1 MATIQDT
8 LILNDQYSPALNNY
22 IQSLLRAQNAANQ
35 TQNANRHFSDSA
47 SEAARSTNSFV
58 SSLRNLAGAYVGV
71 RGLSSLFNL
80 SDTISQTTARLDS
93 MGDKFDITMDQIY
106 GSAQRARGSLMGTA
120 DMVSKLGNLAGEAFN
135 SSQELVDFA
144 EQLNKQITLSGA
156 STVAA
161 DAAMLQLTQAMSS
174 GVLRG
179 EELNSILEQTP
190 TIAKTIADY
199 MGVSTGQMREMA
211 SEGQVTAEVVK
222 NALLGAADEVNAKFE
237 QMPMTWG
244 QVWTS
249 FKNTAIMAVRPV
261 LTAINWM
268 ANNIQIIGPLV
279 LGAAGAFAV
288 FQIAAHW
295 TTIATAA
302 TAAYHFVVN
311 LLTIGYGVLTGN
323 AGAASAAVFAFNS
336 ALLASPITWVV
347 MGVILLVGALYAG
360 VAAYNKLTDS
370 SVSATGIIAGAFYVL
385 GSFVLN
391 STIIPLQRGFAS
403 FANFIG
409 NVFND
414 PVTAVKVLFYDMSIT
429 VIGYIQSLVGGIED
443 LINAIPGVEVNLTS
457 GIDSLYNRLQSSRQA
472 AISAGSYK
480 ESNPHSVTAAQV
492 GADPAGSAAA
502 VQSSLSA
509 HTGNR
514 SNPHGVTAQQVGAD
528 PAGTAAAVQQ
538 ALASQIAVLTTQ
550 MGGKV
555 SFQTGTYSGTG
566 DSTNILNL
574 PVTPKVLI
582 IMINPKSDWTES
594 VQIPL
599 VAICPGY
606 YLTQTTTISGASMSY
621 LQVKEFGATVKIKS
635 DYDSNAYNE
644 KGKTYT
650 WVALY

>member
-22 IQSLLRAQNAANQ
+22 IQSLLRAQDAANQ
-35 TQNANRHFSDSA
+35 TQNANRRFSDSA
-47 SEAARSTNSFV
+47 SEAARSTSSFA

-80 SDTISQTTARLDS
+80 SDTMTQTTARLD
-93 MGDKFDITMDQIY
+93 MMNDGLQTTAELNRMIY
-106 GSAQRARGSLMGTA
+106 ESAQRSRGSYQVTA
-120 DMVSKLGNLAGEAFN
+120 DRVSKLGNLAGEAF
-135 SSQELVDFA
+135 SSNKELVAFA

-222 NALLGAADEVNAKFE
+222 NALLGAAGEVNAKFE

-249 FKNTAIMAVRPV
+249 FKNTAIMAVQPV

-302 TAAYHFVVN
+302 TAAYHFVVD

-323 AGAASAAVFAFNS
+323 AGAASAAVFTFNS

-347 MGVILLVGALYAG
+347 MGVMLLVGALYAG

-480 ESNPHSVTAAQV
+480 EYITPWEYKDLGTSFANGYKWGSNLNLFSGENYALGNYDSIPTYDQVSGIADSVSGIEKSVSMMDEDLQSLVDIAARRYVNNINLTSQAPVINITGQNTGNTPADRQNLANALRDILVQQV
-492 GADPAGSAAA
+492 AAGS
-502 VQSSLSA
+502 V
-509 HTGNR
+509 
-514 SNPHGVTAQQVGAD
+514 
-528 PAGTAAAVQQ
+528 
-538 ALASQIAVLTTQ
+538 
-550 MGGKV
+550 
-555 SFQTGTYSGTG
+555 
-566 DSTNILNL
+566 
-574 PVTPKVLI
+574 
-582 IMINPKSDWTES
+582 
-594 VQIPL
+594 
-599 VAICPGY
+599 
-606 YLTQTTTISGASMSY
+606 QTTA
-621 LQVKEFGATVKIKS
+621 
-635 DYDSNAYNE
+635 
-644 KGKTYT
+644 KTF
-650 WVALY
+650 

>member
-8 LILNDQYSPALNNY
+8 LVLNDQYSPALNNY
-22 IQSLLRAQNAANQ
+22 IQNLLRAQNAANQ
-35 TQNANRHFSDSA
+35 TQNANRRFSDSA
-47 SEAARSTNSFV
+47 SEAARSTSSFA
-58 SSLRNLAGAYVGV
+58 SSLRNLAGAYLGV

-80 SDTISQTTARLDS
+80 SDTMTQTTARLGMMNDGLQTTAELNR
-93 MGDKFDITMDQIY
+93 MIY
-106 GSAQRARGSLMGTA
+106 ESAQRSRGSYQATA
-120 DMVSKLGNLAGEAFN
+120 GMVSKLGNLAGEAFN
-135 SSQELVDFA
+135 SSQELVEFA

-249 FKNTAIMAVRPV
+249 FKNTAIMAVQPV

-302 TAAYHFVVN
+302 TAAYHFVVD
-311 LLTIGYGVLTGN
+311 LLTIGYGVLTGS
-323 AGAASAAVFAFNS
+323 AGAASAAVFTFNS

-347 MGVILLVGALYAG
+347 MGVMLLVGALYAG

-480 ESNPHSVTAAQV
+480 EYITPWEYKDIGTSFANGYKWGSNLNLFSGENYALGNYDSVPTYDQVSGIADSVSGIEKSVSMMDEELQSLVDIAARRYVNNINLTSQAPVINITGQNTGNTPADRQNLANALRDILVQQV
-492 GADPAGSAAA
+492 AAGS
-502 VQSSLSA
+502 V
-509 HTGNR
+509 
-514 SNPHGVTAQQVGAD
+514 
-528 PAGTAAAVQQ
+528 
-538 ALASQIAVLTTQ
+538 
-550 MGGKV
+550 
-555 SFQTGTYSGTG
+555 
-566 DSTNILNL
+566 
-574 PVTPKVLI
+574 
-582 IMINPKSDWTES
+582 
-594 VQIPL
+594 
-599 VAICPGY
+599 
-606 YLTQTTTISGASMSY
+606 QTTA
-621 LQVKEFGATVKIKS
+621 KAF
-635 DYDSNAYNE
+635 
-644 KGKTYT
+644 
-650 WVALY
+650 

>member
-80 SDTISQTTARLDS
+80 SDTMTQTTARLD
-93 MGDKFDITMDQIY
+93 MMNDGLQTTAELNRMIY
-106 GSAQRARGSLMGTA
+106 ESAQRSRSSYQVTA
-120 DMVSKLGNLAGEAFN
+120 DMVSKLGNLAGEAF
-135 SSQELVDFA
+135 SSNKELVAFA

-249 FKNTAIMAVRPV
+249 FKNTAIMAVQPV

-302 TAAYHFVVN
+302 TAAYHFVVD
-311 LLTIGYGVLTGN
+311 LLTIGYGVLTGS
-323 AGAASAAVFAFNS
+323 AGAASAAVFTFNS

-347 MGVILLVGALYAG
+347 MGVMLLVGALYAG

-480 ESNPHSVTAAQV
+480 EYITPWEYKDLGTSFANGYKWGSNLNLFSGENYALGNYDSVPTYDQVSGIADSVSGIEKSVSMMDEDLQSLVDIAARRYVNNINLTSQAPVINITGQNTGNTPADRQNLANALRDILVQQV
-492 GADPAGSAAA
+492 AAGS
-502 VQSSLSA
+502 V
-509 HTGNR
+509 
-514 SNPHGVTAQQVGAD
+514 
-528 PAGTAAAVQQ
+528 
-538 ALASQIAVLTTQ
+538 
-550 MGGKV
+550 
-555 SFQTGTYSGTG
+555 
-566 DSTNILNL
+566 
-574 PVTPKVLI
+574 
-582 IMINPKSDWTES
+582 
-594 VQIPL
+594 
-599 VAICPGY
+599 
-606 YLTQTTTISGASMSY
+606 QTTA
-621 LQVKEFGATVKIKS
+621 
-635 DYDSNAYNE
+635 
-644 KGKTYT
+644 KTF
-650 WVALY
+650 

>member
-47 SEAARSTNSFV
+47 SEAVRSTNSFV

-80 SDTISQTTARLDS
+80 SDTMTQTTARLD
-93 MGDKFDITMDQIY
+93 MMNDGLQTTAELNRMIY
-106 GSAQRARGSLMGTA
+106 ESAQRSRGSYQVTA
-120 DMVSKLGNLAGEAFN
+120 DMVSKLGNMAGEAF
-135 SSQELVDFA
+135 SSNKELVAFA

-249 FKNTAIMAVRPV
+249 FKNTAIMAVHPV

-311 LLTIGYGVLTGN
+311 LLTIGYGVLTGR
-323 AGAASAAVFAFNS
+323 AGAASAAVFTFNS

-347 MGVILLVGALYAG
+347 MGVMLLVGALYAG

-480 ESNPHSVTAAQV
+480 EYITPWEYKDLGTSFANGYKWGSNLNLFSGENYALGNYDSVPTYDQVSGIADSVSGIEKSVSMMDEDLQSLVDIAERRYVNNINLTSQAPVININGQNTGNTAADKMNLANALRDILVQEV
-492 GADPAGSAAA
+492 AAGS
-502 VQSSLSA
+502 V
-509 HTGNR
+509 
-514 SNPHGVTAQQVGAD
+514 
-528 PAGTAAAVQQ
+528 
-538 ALASQIAVLTTQ
+538 
-550 MGGKV
+550 
-555 SFQTGTYSGTG
+555 
-566 DSTNILNL
+566 
-574 PVTPKVLI
+574 
-582 IMINPKSDWTES
+582 
-594 VQIPL
+594 
-599 VAICPGY
+599 
-606 YLTQTTTISGASMSY
+606 QTTA
-621 LQVKEFGATVKIKS
+621 
-635 DYDSNAYNE
+635 
-644 KGKTYT
+644 KTF
-650 WVALY
+650 

>member
-8 LILNDQYSPALNNY
+8 LVLNDQYSPALNNY

-35 TQNANRHFSDSA
+35 TQNANRRFSDSA
-47 SEAARSTNSFV
+47 SEAARSTSSFA
-58 SSLRNLAGAYVGV
+58 SSLRNLAGAYLGV

-80 SDTISQTTARLDS
+80 SDTVTQATARLD
-93 MGDKFDITMDQIY
+93 MMNDGLQTTAELNRMIY
-106 GSAQRARGSLMGTA
+106 ESAQRSRGAYQATA
-120 DMVSKLGNLAGEAFN
+120 NMVSKLGNLAGESF
-135 SSQELVDFA
+135 SSNKELVDFA

-190 TIAKTIADY
+190 TIAKTIAEY

-211 SEGQVTAEVVK
+211 SEGLVTSTVVK
-222 NALLGAADEVNAKFE
+222 NALLGAAEEVNAKFE

-249 FKNTAIMAVRPV
+249 FKNTAIMAVQPV

-311 LLTIGYGVLTGN
+311 LLTIGYGVLTGS
-323 AGAASAAVFAFNS
+323 AGAASAAVFTFNS

-347 MGVILLVGALYAG
+347 MGVMLLVGALYAG

-443 LINAIPGVEVNLTS
+443 LINAIPGVEINLTS

-480 ESNPHSVTAAQV
+480 EYITPWEYKDLGTSFANGYKWGSNLNLFSGENYALGNYDSVPTYDQVSGIADSVSGIQKSMEMTDEDLQSLVDIAERRYVNNINLTSQAPVINITGQNTGNTAADRQNLANALRDILVQQV
-492 GADPAGSAAA
+492 AAGS
-502 VQSSLSA
+502 V
-509 HTGNR
+509 
-514 SNPHGVTAQQVGAD
+514 
-528 PAGTAAAVQQ
+528 
-538 ALASQIAVLTTQ
+538 
-550 MGGKV
+550 
-555 SFQTGTYSGTG
+555 
-566 DSTNILNL
+566 
-574 PVTPKVLI
+574 
-582 IMINPKSDWTES
+582 
-594 VQIPL
+594 
-599 VAICPGY
+599 
-606 YLTQTTTISGASMSY
+606 QTTA
-621 LQVKEFGATVKIKS
+621 KAF
-635 DYDSNAYNE
+635 
-644 KGKTYT
+644 
-650 WVALY
+650 

>member
-8 LILNDQYSPALNNY
+8 LVLNDQYSPALNNY

-35 TQNANRHFSDSA
+35 NQNANRRFADSA
-47 SEAARSTNSFV
+47 SEAARSTSSFA
-58 SSLRNLAGAYVGV
+58 SSLRNLAGAYLGV

-80 SDTISQTTARLDS
+80 SDTMTQNTARLD
-93 MGDKFDITMDQIY
+93 MMNDGLQTTAELNRMIY
-106 GSAQRARGSLMGTA
+106 ESAQRSRGSYQATA
-120 DMVSKLGNLAGEAFN
+120 DMVSKLGNLAGEAF
-135 SSQELVDFA
+135 SSNKELVAFA

-156 STVAA
+156 STQAA

-222 NALLGAADEVNAKFE
+222 NALLGAADEINAKFE

-249 FKNTAIMAVRPV
+249 FKNTAIMAVQPV

-311 LLTIGYGVLTGN
+311 LLTIGYGVLTGS
-323 AGAASAAVFAFNS
+323 AGAASAAVFTFNS

-347 MGVILLVGALYAG
+347 MGVMLLVGALYAG

-480 ESNPHSVTAAQV
+480 EYITPWEYKDLGTSFANGYKWGSNLNLFSGENYALGNYDSVPTYDQVSGIADSVSGIEKSVSMMDEDLQSLVDIAARRYVNNINLTSQAPVINITGQNTGNTPADRQNLANALRDILVQQV
-492 GADPAGSAAA
+492 AAGS
-502 VQSSLSA
+502 V
-509 HTGNR
+509 
-514 SNPHGVTAQQVGAD
+514 
-528 PAGTAAAVQQ
+528 
-538 ALASQIAVLTTQ
+538 
-550 MGGKV
+550 
-555 SFQTGTYSGTG
+555 
-566 DSTNILNL
+566 
-574 PVTPKVLI
+574 
-582 IMINPKSDWTES
+582 
-594 VQIPL
+594 
-599 VAICPGY
+599 
-606 YLTQTTTISGASMSY
+606 QTTA
-621 LQVKEFGATVKIKS
+621 
-635 DYDSNAYNE
+635 
-644 KGKTYT
+644 KTF
-650 WVALY
+650 

>member
-80 SDTISQTTARLDS
+80 SDTMTQTTARLD
-93 MGDKFDITMDQIY
+93 MMNDGLQTTAELNRMIY
-106 GSAQRARGSLMGTA
+106 ESAQRSRGSYQVTA
-120 DMVSKLGNLAGEAFN
+120 DMVSKLGNMAGEAF
-135 SSQELVDFA
+135 SSNKELVAFA

-249 FKNTAIMAVRPV
+249 FKNTAIMAVHPV

-302 TAAYHFVVN
+302 TAAYHFVVD
-311 LLTIGYGVLTGN
+311 LLTIGYGVLTGS
-323 AGAASAAVFAFNS
+323 AGAASAAVFTFNS

-347 MGVILLVGALYAG
+347 MGVMLLVGALYAG

-391 STIIPLQRGFAS
+391 GTIIPLQRGFAS

-480 ESNPHSVTAAQV
+480 EYITPWEYKDLGTSFANGYKWGSNLNLFSGENYALGNYDSVPTYDQVSGIADSVSGIEKSVSMMDEDLQSLVDIAERRYVNNINLTSQAPVINITGQNTGDTAADQQNLANALRDILVQQV
-492 GADPAGSAAA
+492 AAGS
-502 VQSSLSA
+502 V
-509 HTGNR
+509 
-514 SNPHGVTAQQVGAD
+514 
-528 PAGTAAAVQQ
+528 
-538 ALASQIAVLTTQ
+538 
-550 MGGKV
+550 
-555 SFQTGTYSGTG
+555 
-566 DSTNILNL
+566 
-574 PVTPKVLI
+574 
-582 IMINPKSDWTES
+582 
-594 VQIPL
+594 
-599 VAICPGY
+599 
-606 YLTQTTTISGASMSY
+606 QTTA
-621 LQVKEFGATVKIKS
+621 
-635 DYDSNAYNE
+635 
-644 KGKTYT
+644 KTF
-650 WVALY
+650 

>member
-1 MATIQDT
+1 M
-8 LILNDQYSPALNNY
+8 
-22 IQSLLRAQNAANQ
+22 
-35 TQNANRHFSDSA
+35 
-47 SEAARSTNSFV
+47 
-58 SSLRNLAGAYVGV
+58 
-71 RGLSSLFNL
+71 
-80 SDTISQTTARLDS
+80 
-93 MGDKFDITMDQIY
+93 IY
-106 GSAQRARGSLMGTA
+106 ESAQRSRGSYQVTA
-120 DMVSKLGNLAGEAFN
+120 DMVSKLGNMAGEAF
-135 SSQELVDFA
+135 SSNKELVAFA

-249 FKNTAIMAVRPV
+249 FKNTAIMAVHPV

-302 TAAYHFVVN
+302 TAAYHFVVD
-311 LLTIGYGVLTGN
+311 LLTIGYGVLTGS
-323 AGAASAAVFAFNS
+323 AGAASAAVFTFNS

-347 MGVILLVGALYAG
+347 MGVMLLVGALYAG

-391 STIIPLQRGFAS
+391 GTIIPLQRGFAS

-480 ESNPHSVTAAQV
+480 EYITPWEYKDLGTSFANGYKWGSNLNLFSGENYALGNYDSVPTYDQVSGIADSVSGIEKSVSMMDEDLQSLVDIAERRYVNNINLTSQAPVINITGQNTGDTAADQQNLANALRDILVQQV
-492 GADPAGSAAA
+492 AAGS
-502 VQSSLSA
+502 V
-509 HTGNR
+509 
-514 SNPHGVTAQQVGAD
+514 
-528 PAGTAAAVQQ
+528 
-538 ALASQIAVLTTQ
+538 
-550 MGGKV
+550 
-555 SFQTGTYSGTG
+555 
-566 DSTNILNL
+566 
-574 PVTPKVLI
+574 
-582 IMINPKSDWTES
+582 
-594 VQIPL
+594 
-599 VAICPGY
+599 
-606 YLTQTTTISGASMSY
+606 QTTA
-621 LQVKEFGATVKIKS
+621 
-635 DYDSNAYNE
+635 
-644 KGKTYT
+644 KTF
-650 WVALY
+650 

>member
-80 SDTISQTTARLDS
+80 SDTMTQTTARLD
-93 MGDKFDITMDQIY
+93 MMNDGLQTTAELNRMIY
-106 GSAQRARGSLMGTA
+106 ESAQRSRGSYQVTA
-120 DMVSKLGNLAGEAFN
+120 DMVSKLGNLAGEAF
-135 SSQELVDFA
+135 SSNKELVAFA

-249 FKNTAIMAVRPV
+249 FKNTAIMAVQPV

-302 TAAYHFVVN
+302 TAAYHFVVD
-311 LLTIGYGVLTGN
+311 LLTIGYGVLTGS
-323 AGAASAAVFAFNS
+323 AGAASAAVFTFNS

-347 MGVILLVGALYAG
+347 MGVMLLVGALYAG

-480 ESNPHSVTAAQV
+480 EYITPWEYKDLGTSFANGYKWGSNLNLFSGENYALGNYDSVPTYDQVSGIADSVSGIEKSVSMMDEDLQSLVDIAARRYVNNINLTSQAPVINITGQNTGNTPADRQNLANALRDILVQQV
-492 GADPAGSAAA
+492 AAGS
-502 VQSSLSA
+502 V
-509 HTGNR
+509 
-514 SNPHGVTAQQVGAD
+514 
-528 PAGTAAAVQQ
+528 
-538 ALASQIAVLTTQ
+538 
-550 MGGKV
+550 
-555 SFQTGTYSGTG
+555 
-566 DSTNILNL
+566 
-574 PVTPKVLI
+574 
-582 IMINPKSDWTES
+582 
-594 VQIPL
+594 
-599 VAICPGY
+599 
-606 YLTQTTTISGASMSY
+606 QTTA
-621 LQVKEFGATVKIKS
+621 
-635 DYDSNAYNE
+635 
-644 KGKTYT
+644 KTF
-650 WVALY
+650 

>member
-8 LILNDQYSPALNNY
+8 LVLNDQYSPALNNY

-35 TQNANRHFSDSA
+35 TQNANRRFADSA
-47 SEAARSTNSFV
+47 SEAARSTSSFA
-58 SSLRNLAGAYVGV
+58 SSLRNLAGAYLGV

-80 SDTISQTTARLDS
+80 SDTMTQTTARLDS
-93 MGDKFDITMDQIY
+93 MGEKFDITMNQIY
-106 GSAQRARGSLMGTA
+106 ESAQRSRGALMGTA

-222 NALLGAADEVNAKFE
+222 NALLDAADKVNAKFD

-249 FKNTAIMAVRPV
+249 FKNTAIMAVQPV

-279 LGAAGAFAV
+279 LGAARAFAV

-311 LLTIGYGVLTGN
+311 LLTIGYGVLTGS
-323 AGAASAAVFAFNS
+323 AGAASAAVFTFNS

-347 MGVILLVGALYAG
+347 MGVMLLVGALYAG
-360 VAAYNKLTDS
+360 VAAYNKLMKS
-370 SVSATGIIAGAFYVL
+370 SVSATGIIAGAFFAMGAFIINGTV
-385 GSFVLN
+385 
-391 STIIPLQRGFAS
+391 IPLMNTFLSA
-403 FANFIG
+403 ANFVM

-414 PVTAVKVLFYDMSIT
+414 PVAAVKALFLDMVTTVLGMVSN
-429 VIGYIQSLVGGIED
+429 LAHGIENV
-443 LINAIPGVEVNLTS
+443 LNMIPGVEVDISSGLDGIYTKVKQKSQSIKDGSGWKEYLPHIENIDLSKAYSTGYNWGSNLNLFSGENYALGNYDSVPTYDQVSGIADSVSGIEKSVSMMDEDLQSLVDIAARRYVNNINLTS
-457 GIDSLYNRLQSSRQA
+457 QAPVINITGQNTGNTVADRQNLA
-472 AISAGSYK
+472 NALRDILVQQVAAGS
-480 ESNPHSVTAAQV
+480 V
-492 GADPAGSAAA
+492 
-502 VQSSLSA
+502 
-509 HTGNR
+509 
-514 SNPHGVTAQQVGAD
+514 
-528 PAGTAAAVQQ
+528 
-538 ALASQIAVLTTQ
+538 
-550 MGGKV
+550 
-555 SFQTGTYSGTG
+555 
-566 DSTNILNL
+566 
-574 PVTPKVLI
+574 
-582 IMINPKSDWTES
+582 
-594 VQIPL
+594 
-599 VAICPGY
+599 
-606 YLTQTTTISGASMSY
+606 QTTA
-621 LQVKEFGATVKIKS
+621 KAF
-635 DYDSNAYNE
+635 
-644 KGKTYT
+644 
-650 WVALY
+650 